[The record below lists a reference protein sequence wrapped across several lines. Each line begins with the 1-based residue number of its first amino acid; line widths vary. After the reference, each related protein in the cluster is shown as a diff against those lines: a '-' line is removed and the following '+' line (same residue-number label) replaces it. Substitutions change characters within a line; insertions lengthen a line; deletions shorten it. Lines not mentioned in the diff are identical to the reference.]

1 MPGGQKNTGRS
12 SGKVDARRAIG
23 VLADTLVSLANK
35 FEDDLGSG
43 STLEEAARRLN
54 LKVIKVDA
62 IDRRGF
68 DYAGKLVEA
77 IGKNRDILQVAFT
90 TEVGQDSILTDFGA
104 ASFFILRV
112 DTVRP
117 PELRALE
124 AIRTDVAAAWK
135 REQQATAET
144 KTAELVDQLKEGKP
158 LENIAIK
165 LKATIRK
172 SNPFDRTGQGLKM
185 EIPGELVQALFS
197 ARNGVPVSTP
207 ETVPTLLRGFARLKQ
222 RARKR
227 IKKVSTLSVSRSQ
240 RVSAATSEMGL
251 RGHFGHGSG

>member
-1 MPGGQKNTGRS
+1 MQLEI
-12 SGKVDARRAIG
+12 A
-23 VLADTLVSLANK
+23 ADTLVSLANK

-117 PELRALE
+117 PSSGHSRQSGLMWRCQ
-124 AIRTDVAAAWK
+124 
-135 REQQATAET
+135 REQQAT
-144 KTAELVDQLKEGKP
+144 G
-158 LENIAIK
+158 
-165 LKATIRK
+165 R
-172 SNPFDRTGQGLKM
+172 R
-185 EIPGELVQALFS
+185 
-197 ARNGVPVSTP
+197 
-207 ETVPTLLRGFARLKQ
+207 Q
-222 RARKR
+222 RQPSWL
-227 IKKVSTLSVSRSQ
+227 IS
-240 RVSAATSEMGL
+240 
-251 RGHFGHGSG
+251 

>member
-1 MPGGQKNTGRS
+1 MSELQVKGGTIILPPCGYFFLSQ
-12 SGKVDARRAIG
+12 AI
-23 VLADTLVSLANK
+23 ANK

-90 TEVGQDSILTDFGA
+90 TEVGQDSVLTDFGA

-135 REQQATAET
+135 REQQATAAET

-158 LENIAIK
+158 LEDIAIK
-165 LKATIRK
+165 LKATIR
-172 SNPFDRTGQGLKM
+172 
-185 EIPGELVQALFS
+185 
-197 ARNGVPVSTP
+197 
-207 ETVPTLLRGFARLKQ
+207 
-222 RARKR
+222 
-227 IKKVSTLSVSRSQ
+227 
-240 RVSAATSEMGL
+240 
-251 RGHFGHGSG
+251 